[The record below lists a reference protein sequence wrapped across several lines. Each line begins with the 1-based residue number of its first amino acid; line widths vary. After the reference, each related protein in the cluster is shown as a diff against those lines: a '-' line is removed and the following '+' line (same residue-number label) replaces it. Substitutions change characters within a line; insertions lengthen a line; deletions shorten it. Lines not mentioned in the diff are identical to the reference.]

1 MINRIETWIDS
12 INTEYQSQRK
22 SCSIFSS
29 EFSGFYSER
38 FLEDSYF
45 VVVDNIPKPNFP
57 ELREAG
63 LGDFIDLEVN
73 GITYK
78 NTYYVHPH
86 CVGELRLHFHELV
99 HVVQWRLLG
108 AHSFINRYISEIQS
122 HGYDDA
128 PLEKMAYSLD
138 GYFSQGGKPVDVKG
152 CVQSKM

>member
-1 MINRIETWIDS
+1 MINRIEAWIDS
-12 INTEYQSQRK
+12 INVEYQSQRK

-63 LGDFIDLEVN
+63 LGDFIDMEVN

-78 NTYYVHPH
+78 NTYYIHPR

-99 HVVQWRLLG
+99 HVVQWGLLG
-108 AHSFINRYISEIQS
+108 AHSFINRYINEIQS

-128 PLEKMAYSLD
+128 PLEQMAYALD
-138 GYFSQGGKPVDVKG
+138 NYYSQGGKPVDVTSY
-152 CVQSKM
+152 VQSKM